1 MGTGKSTVGLIV
13 AEILDMPFVDTD
25 IAIEER
31 VGQRI
36 PEIFASSGEAVFRK
50 LESVIC
56 LEAAIY
62 GDMVIATG
70 GGALLNANTREAL
83 EGSGMLICL
92 DAALDE
98 IVQRIGSEEHRPLA
112 RDVDKLAALYES
124 RREMY
129 ESLPHHIDTTG
140 KSPGEVAAE
149 VITLWQSAS

>member
-1 MGTGKSTVGLIV
+1 MGTGKSTVGMIV
-13 AEILDMPFVDTD
+13 AELLDMPFVDTD

-62 GDMVIATG
+62 GGMVIATG

-92 DAALDE
+92 DADLDE
-98 IVQRIGSEEHRPLA
+98 IVQRIGSAEHPPLA
-112 RDVDKLAALYES
+112 VLYES
-124 RREMY
+124 QAKIY
-129 ESLPHHIDTTG
+129 DNLPNHVDTTG

-149 VITLWQSAS
+149 VITLWQSAN